1 MNLTLKM
8 EQFNPIYLFFRD
20 TKKNNLMDGN
30 FTKLIYTHDLFTM
43 NGIFLTIPI
52 FIHTI
57 NVVSNKLIVNYTCLK
72 SEEVQFIEK
81 QILDS
86 GVVECEIF
94 RFANRLMMKLVV
106 DAGFTFE
113 KKEALDAGNERV
125 QQWEALMDQFQSK
138 IDSGTNGKWQ
148 LMTSIYV
155 LKA

>member
-1 MNLTLKM
+1 MYKTHYLVLDLKPD
-8 EQFNPIYLFFRD
+8 EE
-20 TKKNNLMDGN
+20 
-30 FTKLIYTHDLFTM
+30 LIAEYERYHQCVWPD
-43 NGIFLTIPI
+43 
-52 FIHTI
+52 
-57 NVVSNKLIVNYTCLK
+57 
-72 SEEVQFIEK
+72 IEK

-125 QQWEALMDQFQSK
+125 QQWETLMDQFQSK
-138 IDSGTNGKWQ
+138 IDGGTNGKWQ